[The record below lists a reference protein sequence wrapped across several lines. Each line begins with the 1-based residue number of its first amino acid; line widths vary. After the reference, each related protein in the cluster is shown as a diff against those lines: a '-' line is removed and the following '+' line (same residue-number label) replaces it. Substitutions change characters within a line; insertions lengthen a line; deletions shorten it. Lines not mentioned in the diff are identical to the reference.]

1 MKLMIIYATIEG
13 HTRNI
18 CKYLRNEA
26 ENMGY
31 TVALFDASVMP
42 PEPDDYDA
50 VIIAGS
56 VHRGKYQA
64 AIKHYAEKYHKELN
78 RKKSVLLSVS
88 LSAAVEDTELW
99 NELKQHTEDFLLAT
113 GWEPTF
119 IEHVAG
125 ALRYTEYDY
134 LKRLIMRLIS
144 KRAGGDTDTSKDY
157 EYTDWNQVKGIIRK
171 LDPAS
176 QVETQSAADSTLHGE

>member
-1 MKLMIIYATIEG
+1 MKLMIIYSTIEG

-26 ENMGY
+26 ERMGH
-31 TVALFDASVMP
+31 TAALFDASVMP
-42 PEPDDYDA
+42 PKPDEYDA

-56 VHRGKYQA
+56 IHRGKYQA
-64 AIKHYAEKYHKELN
+64 SIKHYAEKYHKVLN

-88 LSAAVEDTELW
+88 LSAAVEDTDLW
-99 NELKQHTEDFLLAT
+99 NELIQHTEEFLLAT

-119 IEHVAG
+119 VEQVAG

-157 EYTDWNQVKGIIRK
+157 EYTDWNQVKEIISK
-171 LDPAS
+171 LDPSS
-176 QVETQSAADSTLHGE
+176 QVETQSGSTAPGK